1 MVHRDLKPEQ
11 RDAHPQGDDP
21 HYVKV
26 LDFGLVK
33 VVGHDATADLTRSG
47 IVLGSPR
54 YMAPEQVETRS
65 VDHRADIYAFGA
77 VLYHM
82 LAGEPPFVYPSQ
94 FETLRAQVDEPPPP
108 LEAKNPY
115 CEAGP
120 ELRGLVFQC
129 LDKRPEARPQT
140 MADVAVRLKSCAMEV
155 GISIPSI
162 SGVDIGLLA
171 ARAEAR
177 VPPPLEERVSAP
189 PATMAA
195 KPSARSKQESPE
207 PEARPTVPDSPPAPE
222 PPATPERRRSWLIPA
237 ILVALVGIGV
247 AAAAFVIPMGGSEEP
262 AAESTPAPALE
273 PPPAP
278 EPAPAA
284 TTVQLDSEP
293 SGARVHHGDVDLG
306 DAPVGLPIPAGERWE
321 LTLSLPGYEPR
332 TIMVAAGQPS
342 AHVRLTPQ
350 AAPQPEPE
358 PDTPRRG
365 QRHRPQGD
373 SDEHNDLR
381 ESLGPMNQHLRL
393 AGRLPHIVCVALALV
408 ALALVAFASGSAS
421 AQPADRRARQL
432 YRRGTSYYDEGRYEE
447 AVQAFQES
455 YRLSGRPL
463 LLFNIANAFER
474 LGRYDQALSTLRRYA
489 VSARESEQEQIRARI
504 AALEERVAE
513 QQREEEE
520 RQRAEAPP
528 PEPEP
533 APQPPPQVAP
543 PPPSPPPGPSF
554 DEGLVYGGIAIG
566 GVGVAL
572 LVAGAVMGA
581 LALDA
586 RSQAQGGCMAGT
598 DGVTLCDESVS
609 GALSQDTLYSA
620 LADTGFAVGGAAAIA
635 GVVLA
640 IIGAVSGGGS
650 NDAASARVVPYAAPR
665 AQGGVLG
672 VVVTY

>member
-1 MVHRDLKPEQ
+1 MTAEASDDTSLVGRVIQGRFRILERLAAGGMGAVYLAEQMPLGRKVALKVLEPAAGNVGAKIQFEERFLLEAAAVAKLSHPNTIVLYDYGRTTDGRYYYAMELVEGMTLTKLIREHRALDSGLAVHVAAQICGSLREAHEAGLVHRDLKPSNVMLT
-11 RDAHPQGDDP
+11 RRGDDP

-33 VVGHDATADLTRSG
+33 VVGDDATANLTRSG

-54 YMAPEQVETRS
+54 YMAPEQIETRS
-65 VDHRADIYAFGA
+65 VDYRADIYAFGA

-140 MADVAVRLKSCAMEV
+140 MADVAVRLRSCAMEV

-262 AAESTPAPALE
+262 AAESTPTPAIE

-350 AAPQPEPE
+350 AAPQPEP
-358 PDTPRRG
+358 DTPRRG

-381 ESLGPMNQHLRL
+381 NPWGQ
-393 AGRLPHIVCVALALV
+393 
-408 ALALVAFASGSAS
+408 
-421 AQPADRRARQL
+421 
-432 YRRGTSYYDEGRYEE
+432 
-447 AVQAFQES
+447 
-455 YRLSGRPL
+455 
-463 LLFNIANAFER
+463 
-474 LGRYDQALSTLRRYA
+474 
-489 VSARESEQEQIRARI
+489 
-504 AALEERVAE
+504 
-513 QQREEEE
+513 
-520 RQRAEAPP
+520 
-528 PEPEP
+528 
-533 APQPPPQVAP
+533 
-543 PPPSPPPGPSF
+543 
-554 DEGLVYGGIAIG
+554 
-566 GVGVAL
+566 
-572 LVAGAVMGA
+572 
-581 LALDA
+581 
-586 RSQAQGGCMAGT
+586 
-598 DGVTLCDESVS
+598 
-609 GALSQDTLYSA
+609 
-620 LADTGFAVGGAAAIA
+620 
-635 GVVLA
+635 
-640 IIGAVSGGGS
+640 
-650 NDAASARVVPYAAPR
+650 
-665 AQGGVLG
+665 
-672 VVVTY
+672 